1 LNKFPPLKARI
12 LIMETTETTSTPFP
26 NIPPVIES
34 DDREYHDSGVPS
46 TVAIAGHPLHPLT
59 VIFPIA
65 FLAAALGS
73 DFGYWLTEDFFWARA
88 SLWLIGLGL
97 VGGIIAALTG
107 LSDFLKIERVRKR
120 TAGWTHLILN
130 VAILAFTA
138 LNFFLRLGNPEVR
151 IIPWGLFLSLVVGT
165 LTSITGWFGAELSY
179 RHKIGVVGAGSR
191 RYP

>member
-1 LNKFPPLKARI
+1 
-12 LIMETTETTSTPFP
+12 METTETTQTSSTPFP

-34 DDREYHDSGVPS
+34 NDSEYRDTGVPS
-46 TVAIAGHPLHPLT
+46 TVAIAGHPLHPLS

-73 DFGYWLTEDFFWARA
+73 DIGYWLTRDFFWARA

-97 VGGIIAALTG
+97 AGGLIAAAIG
-107 LSDFLKIERVRKR
+107 LSDFFKIERVRKR
-120 TAGWTHLILN
+120 TAGWAHLILN
-130 VAILAFTA
+130 VSVLVLT
-138 LNFFLRLGNPEVR
+138 LVNFLLRWGDAELR
-151 IIPWGLFLSLVVGT
+151 IVPWGLLLSLIVGT
-165 LTSITGWFGAELSY
+165 LTSISGWFGAELSY

>member
-1 LNKFPPLKARI
+1 
-12 LIMETTETTSTPFP
+12 MESTETTQTGSTPFP

-34 DDREYHDSGVPS
+34 NDSEYVDTGVPS

-73 DFGYWLTEDFFWARA
+73 DFGYWLTRDFFWARA
-88 SLWLIGLGL
+88 SFWLIGLGL
-97 VGGIIAALTG
+97 GLGLIAAATG

-120 TAGWTHLILN
+120 TAGWVHLILN
-130 VAILAFTA
+130 VSILV
-138 LNFFLRLGNPEVR
+138 LSLVNFLLRLGDAESR
-151 IIPWGLFLSLVVGT
+151 ILPWGLLISLVVGT
-165 LTSITGWFGAELSY
+165 LTSASGWFGAELSY

>member
-1 LNKFPPLKARI
+1 
-12 LIMETTETTSTPFP
+12 METTDTTQTGSTPFP

-34 DDREYHDSGVPS
+34 NDSEYVDSGVPS

-73 DFGYWLTEDFFWARA
+73 DFGYWLTRDFFWARA
-88 SLWLIGLGL
+88 SFWLIGLGL
-97 VGGIIAALTG
+97 GLGLIAAATG

-120 TAGWTHLILN
+120 TAGWVHLILN
-130 VAILAFTA
+130 VSILV
-138 LNFFLRLGNPEVR
+138 LSLINFLLRLGDAESR
-151 IIPWGLFLSLVVGT
+151 ILPWGLLISLVVGT
-165 LTSITGWFGAELSY
+165 LTSASGWFGAELSY

>member
-1 LNKFPPLKARI
+1 
-12 LIMETTETTSTPFP
+12 METTETSSTPYP

-34 DDREYHDSGVPS
+34 NDSEYRDSGVPS
-46 TVAIAGHPLHPLT
+46 TVAIAGHPLHPLS

-73 DFGYWLTEDFFWARA
+73 DFGYWLTHDFFWARA

-97 VGGIIAALTG
+97 AGGVLAAAIG
-107 LSDFLKIERVRKR
+107 LSDFLQIERVRKR
-120 TAGWTHLILN
+120 SAGWAHLILN
-130 VAILAFTA
+130 VSILVLT
-138 LNFFLRLGNPEVR
+138 LINFLLRWGDAESR
-151 IIPWGLFLSLVVGT
+151 IVPWGLLISLVVGT
-165 LTSITGWFGAELSY
+165 LTSVSGWFGAELSY

>member
-1 LNKFPPLKARI
+1 
-12 LIMETTETTSTPFP
+12 METTDTTQTSSTPFP

-34 DDREYHDSGVPS
+34 NDSEYLDTGVPS
-46 TVAIAGHPLHPLT
+46 TVAIAGHPLHPLS

-73 DFGYWLTEDFFWARA
+73 DIGYWLTGDFFWARA

-97 VGGIIAALTG
+97 SGGLLASAIG
-107 LSDFLKIERVRKR
+107 LSDFIKIERVRKR
-120 TAGWTHLILN
+120 TAGWVHLILN
-130 VAILAFTA
+130 VSILV
-138 LNFFLRLGNPEVR
+138 LSLVNFLLRWGDAESR
-151 IIPWGLFLSLVVGT
+151 IVPWGLLISLVVGT
-165 LTSITGWFGAELSY
+165 LTSASGWFGAELSY

>member
-1 LNKFPPLKARI
+1 
-12 LIMETTETTSTPFP
+12 MESTETTQTGSTPFP

-34 DDREYHDSGVPS
+34 NDSEYLDTGVPS

-73 DFGYWLTEDFFWARA
+73 DVGYWLTRDFFWARA
-88 SLWLIGLGL
+88 SFWLIGLGL
-97 VGGIIAALTG
+97 GLGLIAAATG

-120 TAGWTHLILN
+120 TAGWVHLILN
-130 VAILAFTA
+130 VSILV
-138 LNFFLRLGNPEVR
+138 LSLVNFLLRWGDAESR
-151 IIPWGLFLSLVVGT
+151 ILPWGLLISLVVGT
-165 LTSITGWFGAELSY
+165 LTSVSGWFGAELSY

>member
-1 LNKFPPLKARI
+1 
-12 LIMETTETTSTPFP
+12 METTDTTQTSSTPFP

-34 DDREYHDSGVPS
+34 NDSEYRDTGVPS
-46 TVAIAGHPLHPLT
+46 TVAIAGHPLHPLS

-73 DFGYWLTEDFFWARA
+73 DVGYWLTRDFFWARA

-97 VGGIIAALTG
+97 GLGLLAAAIG

-120 TAGWTHLILN
+120 TAGWAHLILN
-130 VAILAFTA
+130 VSILV
-138 LNFFLRLGNPEVR
+138 LSLVNFLLRWGDAESR
-151 IIPWGLFLSLVVGT
+151 IVPWGLLISLVVGT
-165 LTSITGWFGAELSY
+165 LTSVSGWFGAELSY

>member
-1 LNKFPPLKARI
+1 
-12 LIMETTETTSTPFP
+12 METTDTQTTSTPFP
-26 NIPPVIES
+26 NIPPIIES
-34 DDREYHDSGVPS
+34 DDREYRDSGVPS
-46 TVAIAGHPLHPLT
+46 TVAIAGHPLHPLS

-73 DFGYWLTEDFFWARA
+73 DFGYWLTRDFFWARA

-97 VGGIIAALTG
+97 VGGLLAAAIG

-120 TAGWTHLILN
+120 SAGWAHLILN
-130 VAILAFTA
+130 VSILVLT
-138 LNFFLRLGNPEVR
+138 LINFLLRLGDAESR
-151 IIPWGLFLSLVVGT
+151 ILPWGLLLSLIVGT
-165 LTSITGWFGAELSY
+165 LTSISGWFGAELSY

>member
-1 LNKFPPLKARI
+1 
-12 LIMETTETTSTPFP
+12 METTDTQTTSTPFP

-34 DDREYHDSGVPS
+34 DDREYRDPGVPS
-46 TVAIAGHPLHPLT
+46 TVAIAGHPLHPLS

-73 DFGYWLTEDFFWARA
+73 DFGYWLTRDFFWARA

-97 VGGIIAALTG
+97 LGGLIAAAIG

-120 TAGWTHLILN
+120 SAGWAHLILN
-130 VAILAFTA
+130 VSILVLTLFNY
-138 LNFFLRLGNPEVR
+138 LLRLGDAESR
-151 IIPWGLFLSLVVGT
+151 ILPWGLLLSLIVGT
-165 LTSITGWFGAELSY
+165 LTSISGWFGAELSY

>member
-1 LNKFPPLKARI
+1 
-12 LIMETTETTSTPFP
+12 METTETTQTGSTPYP

-34 DDREYHDSGVPS
+34 NDSEYRDTGVPS
-46 TVAIAGHPLHPLT
+46 TVAIAGHPLHPLS

-73 DFGYWLTEDFFWARA
+73 DIGYWLTGDFFWARA

-97 VGGIIAALTG
+97 GGGILASAIG
-107 LSDFLKIERVRKR
+107 LSDFVKIERVRKR

-130 VAILAFTA
+130 VSILV
-138 LNFFLRLGNPEVR
+138 LSLVNFLLRLGDAESR
-151 IIPWGLFLSLVVGT
+151 IVPWGLLISLVVGT
-165 LTSITGWFGAELSY
+165 LTSASGWFGAELSY
-179 RHKIGVVGAGSR
+179 RHKIGVVGGGSR

>member
-1 LNKFPPLKARI
+1 
-12 LIMETTETTSTPFP
+12 MESTETTQTGSTPFP

-34 DDREYHDSGVPS
+34 NDSEYVDSGVPS

-73 DFGYWLTEDFFWARA
+73 DVGYWLTRDFFWARA
-88 SLWLIGLGL
+88 SFWLIGLGL
-97 VGGIIAALTG
+97 GLGLIAAATG

-120 TAGWTHLILN
+120 TAGWVHLILN
-130 VAILAFTA
+130 VSILV
-138 LNFFLRLGNPEVR
+138 LSLVNFLLRLGDAESR
-151 IIPWGLFLSLVVGT
+151 ILPWGLLISVVVGT
-165 LTSITGWFGAELSY
+165 LTSASGWFGAELSY

>member
-1 LNKFPPLKARI
+1 
-12 LIMETTETTSTPFP
+12 METTGTEPNSTPFP
-26 NIPPVIES
+26 NIPPIIES
-34 DDREYHDSGVPS
+34 DDREYRDSGVPS

-59 VIFPIA
+59 IIFPIA

-73 DFGYWLTEDFFWARA
+73 DFGYWLTNDFFWARA

-97 VGGIIAALTG
+97 LGGIIAAITG
-107 LSDFLKIERVRKR
+107 MSDFLRIERVRKR

-130 VAILAFTA
+130 VMILALTA
-138 LNFFLRLGNPEVR
+138 LNLILRLGSPESR
-151 IIPWGLFLSLVVGT
+151 ILPWGFFLSLVVGT

>member
-1 LNKFPPLKARI
+1 
-12 LIMETTETTSTPFP
+12 METTEDTQATSASSPFP
-26 NIPPVIES
+26 NIPPIIES
-34 DDREYHDSGVPS
+34 NDSEYRDTGVPS
-46 TVAIAGHPLHPLT
+46 TVAIAGHPLHPLS

-73 DFGYWLTEDFFWARA
+73 DFGYWLTRDFFWARA

-97 VGGIIAALTG
+97 AGGVIAAAIG

-120 TAGWTHLILN
+120 SAGWAHLILN
-130 VAILAFTA
+130 VSILV
-138 LNFFLRLGNPEVR
+138 LSLVNFLLRVGNAEAR
-151 IIPWGLFLSLVVGT
+151 ILPWGLLISLIVGT
-165 LTSITGWFGAELSY
+165 LTSISGWFGAELSY

>member
-1 LNKFPPLKARI
+1 
-12 LIMETTETTSTPFP
+12 MESTETTQTSSTPFP

-34 DDREYHDSGVPS
+34 NDSEYLDTGVPS
-46 TVAIAGHPLHPLT
+46 TVAIAGHPLHPLS

-73 DFGYWLTEDFFWARA
+73 DIGYWLTSDFFWARA

-97 VGGIIAALTG
+97 AGGLLASAIG
-107 LSDFLKIERVRKR
+107 LSDFVKIERVRKR

-130 VAILAFTA
+130 VSILV
-138 LNFFLRLGNPEVR
+138 LSLVNFLLRLGDAESR
-151 IIPWGLFLSLVVGT
+151 IVPWGLLISLIVGA
-165 LTSITGWFGAELSY
+165 LTSASGWFGAELSY
-179 RHKIGVVGAGSR
+179 RHKIGVVGAGSK